1 MKGSGPIILSAFCIG
16 ALTAGAAAASLVTAR
31 TASASETRVRVKPAP
46 SPTSLKP
53 WIDLSDK
60 TLLGDKPKLA
70 TLGTNLALCREALK
84 ASGVAFTELA
94 PERDKRGCG
103 YDEAMAVDAS
113 LSVSQSGEV
122 MPMACALAA
131 RMELWKNTVV
141 EPAAMKAFGS
151 PVVEIAAFGA
161 YSCRRVDG
169 DGPLSKHAFAQ
180 AADISGFKLADGRE
194 ITVLDSFHGETKAAA
209 FLRDIHDKACSIF
222 DVTLGPDYNADH
234 ANHFH
239 LDVGGDSACR

>member
-1 MKGSGPIILSAFCIG
+1 VKGSGHIVLSVFCIG

-31 TASASETRVRVKPAP
+31 SASASEARVRVTAAPAK
-46 SPTSLKP
+46 LKP
-53 WIDLSDK
+53 WIDLADK
-60 TLLGDKPKLA
+60 TLIGDKTKLSA
-70 TLGTNLALCREALK
+70 LGSSLGLCRQALA
-84 ASGVAFTELA
+84 ASGVTFTELA
-94 PERDKRGCG
+94 PEHDKLGCG

-113 LSVSQSGEV
+113 LSVSKSGDV

-131 RMELWKNTVV
+131 RLELWKTTVV

-151 PVVEIAAFGA
+151 PVVGMEAFGA

-169 DGPLSKHAFAQ
+169 DGPLSKHAFAK
-180 AADISGFKLADGRE
+180 AADISGFKLADGRT
-194 ITVLDSFHGETKAAA
+194 ITVLDSYQGETREAA
-209 FLRDIHDKACSIF
+209 FLHEIHDKACSIF